1 MNLYELTNEMREILE
16 NGFTLNC
23 IDEETGEIDDIKVK
37 EYFDNIALTAEK
49 KIDYIATKIKNDLAL
64 AEQIKA
70 EKQKLDARQRRLTKE
85 ADGLKRYLADC
96 MQNLG
101 QAKYES
107 ARTQISFRKSE
118 SVNILDE
125 SKLSE
130 EYLKIE
136 TKPDLTKIKNAIKL
150 GAVVD
155 GAEIVTKQ
163 NIQVR

>member
-1 MNLYELTNEMREILE
+1 MNLYELTDEMKQILE
-16 NGFTLNC
+16 NGFTQNC
-23 IDEETGEIDDIKVK
+23 VDEEGEIDDNKVK
-37 EYFDNIALTAEK
+37 AYFDELALTAEK

-70 EKQKLDARQRRLTKE
+70 EKQKLDARQKRLNKE
-85 ADGLKRYLADC
+85 ADSLKAYLSEC
-96 MQNLG
+96 LTVLG
-101 QAKYES
+101 QTKYES
-107 ARTQISFRKSE
+107 ARTQLSFRKSE

-125 SKLSE
+125 SKLAE

-150 GAVVD
+150 GIAVN

>member
-1 MNLYELTNEMREILE
+1 MNLYELTDEMKQILE
-16 NGFTLNC
+16 NGFTQNC
-23 IDEETGEIDDIKVK
+23 VDEEGEIDDNKVK
-37 EYFDNIALTAEK
+37 QYFDELALTAEK

-70 EKQKLDARQRRLTKE
+70 EKQSLNARQSRLNNE
-85 ADGLKRYLADC
+85 ADSLKAYLSEC
-96 MQNLG
+96 LTVLG

-118 SVNILDE
+118 SVNVLDE
-125 SKLSE
+125 SKLAE

-150 GAVVD
+150 GTAVS